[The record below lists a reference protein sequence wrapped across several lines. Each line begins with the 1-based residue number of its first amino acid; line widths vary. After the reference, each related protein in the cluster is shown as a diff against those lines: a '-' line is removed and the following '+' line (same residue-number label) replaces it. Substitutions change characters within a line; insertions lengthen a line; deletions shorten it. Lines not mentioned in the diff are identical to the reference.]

1 MNRRTVLRTAGVAAT
16 IGLSGC
22 ADALQEHYEGTFQ
35 GLVPIEIHS
44 EAESHYDVTLEAYK
58 PGTNR
63 QTYDES
69 YTITANQS
77 ATPPHLE
84 ATEQHLRVTKYE
96 RQSEEQ
102 TTEEATI
109 TPNTKSVIIRITD
122 DDLTIELSS
131 DDGESSGPA
140 AEPGTEGSGTDG
152 PGTTDPEPNDSEQTD
167 GGTNETDSTA
177 DTGA

>member
-1 MNRRTVLRTAGVAAT
+1 MAAT

-22 ADALQEHYEGTFQ
+22 ADALQEHYKGTFQ

-44 EAESHYDVTLEAYK
+44 EAESHYDVTLEAYE
-58 PGTNR
+58 PGTDR

-77 ATPPHLE
+77 ASPPHLE
-84 ATEQHLRVTKYE
+84 ATEQHLRVTKFE

-109 TPNTKSVIIRITD
+109 TQNTSLVTVRITD
-122 DDLTIELSS
+122 DDLTLEINRE
-131 DDGESSGPA
+131 DGESSGPT
-140 AEPGTEGSGTDG
+140 AEPGTDGSGTDG
-152 PGTTDPEPNDSEQTD
+152 PETSDPDPNDSERND
-167 GGTNETDSTA
+167 GGPNETDSA
-177 DTGA
+177 AAIDG

>member
-44 EAESHYDVTLEAYK
+44 EAETHYDVTLEAYK

-84 ATEQHLRVTKYE
+84 ATEQLLRVTKFE

-109 TPNTKSVIIRITD
+109 TPNTKSVIVRITD
-122 DDLTIELSS
+122 DDLTLEITS
-131 DDGESSGPA
+131 DDGESSGPI
-140 AEPGTEGSGTDG
+140 AEPGTGGPGADG
-152 PGTTDPEPNDSEQTD
+152 PATSDPEPNESARSD
-167 GGTNETDSTA
+167 GGPNETDSAA
-177 DTGA
+177 DTDE